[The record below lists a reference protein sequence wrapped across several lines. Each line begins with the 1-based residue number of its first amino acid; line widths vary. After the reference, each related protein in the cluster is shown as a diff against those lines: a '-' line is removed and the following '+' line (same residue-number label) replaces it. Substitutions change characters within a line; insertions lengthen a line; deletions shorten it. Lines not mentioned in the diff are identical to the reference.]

1 MSFAAWAYRHSRFF
15 LSLFVVLAIGGAVC
29 SLWLP
34 VALFPKVDFP
44 RIRIN
49 VDAGDQPAERT
60 AIEVTTPIEEAV
72 RSIPGVRTLRST
84 TSRGSAEISINF
96 DWGENM
102 IGALLQVES
111 QINKVLPTLPAG
123 TTFNVIRM
131 DPTVFPVIA
140 YSLSSDTHPLTE
152 LRDLA
157 QYTLRPAL
165 STVPG
170 VAQVGVQ
177 GGQTEEYRVVVDMPK
192 LQSFG
197 ITFNDVANALSAS
210 NVLTAVG
217 RVEQYG
223 KLYLLISD
231 TRFQK
236 FEDIAKTILKSGPD
250 GTVLLTDVAT
260 IERSQAP
267 QWIRVT
273 ADGHDAV
280 LFQVYQQ
287 PGGNTV
293 QIADA
298 IKAKLQSLH
307 NQIPTGVHIA
317 SWYDQSSLI
326 IASTGSARDAVLIG
340 VALAALILLLF
351 LRNWKLTLFATIAV
365 PSVLCTTVLLLYVLK
380 MSFNIMTL
388 GGLAAA
394 VGLIIDDIIVMAEH
408 IIRRVRESVAEE
420 SKAAVLRAAAEF
432 TRPLIG
438 SSAATIVIF
447 APLAFLSG
455 VTGAFFQALSLT
467 MAASLIFSFLITWIA
482 LPIISTRLLAENDTK
497 PESEGRLTRAIHYI
511 YRRAMTGLLKFPS
524 LVILVVL
531 PILVLGFLAFKNV
544 QSGFMPTMDEGGFI
558 IDYRAP
564 PGTSVTE
571 TDRLV
576 RQVETIL
583 QSTPEVRTYSRRTG
597 LGLGGDLNEANQ
609 GDFFVRLK
617 TGPRR
622 GIEEIMADMRSKVE
636 HTIPGLTIETA
647 QLMEDLIGDLTSVPQ
662 PIEIKLFSDDEATL
676 QKLGPAVADA
686 IASVPGVV
694 EVKSGITPAGD
705 ALEIQV
711 DRVKAALEGVDA
723 DSITKTLT
731 GLLTGDVTT
740 KILHGPKLVGVRLWT
755 PQKARNSDRDLKNML
770 LPAPDGHLFPLGRVA
785 SFKTVSGQPEITR
798 EDSRRMVAVTARISE
813 RDLGST
819 VRDVERVLSKAG
831 FLPKDVPYTL
841 GGLYEQ
847 QQIAFRGLTIVLV
860 SAIVLV
866 VLLLL
871 FLYESFRV
879 SIAMLITTLLAVA
892 AVYAGLWITGT
903 EFNIT
908 SRMGMTMIVGI
919 VTEVAIF
926 YYSEFQELPE
936 QENRFVI
943 AGINRMR
950 PIAMTTFAAILALA
964 PLALGVGQGSAM
976 LKPLAIAI
984 VSGLIVQL
992 PLALIVLPCLL
1003 ALFRHRP
1010 VGIPGSA
1017 TPALTFFREERRL
1030 NENLSRRG

>member
-15 LSLFVVLAIGGAVC
+15 VSLFVVLAIGGALC

-34 VALFPKVDFP
+34 VSLFPKVDFP

-72 RSIPGVRTLRST
+72 RSIPGVRTIRST
-84 TSRGSAEISINF
+84 TSRGSAEIFINF
-96 DWGENM
+96 DWDENM

-111 QINKVLPTLPAG
+111 QINKVLPALPAG

-140 YSLSSDTHPLTE
+140 YSISSDTHPLTE

-165 STVPG
+165 ATVPG

-217 RVEQYG
+217 RVEQYS
-223 KLYLLISD
+223 KLYLIISD
-231 TRFQK
+231 TRFQNFK
-236 FEDIAKTILKSGPD
+236 DIGKTILKSGPD

-260 IERSQAP
+260 IERSEAP

-293 QIADA
+293 QIAGG
-298 IKAKLQSLH
+298 IKAKLESLH
-307 NQIPTGVHIA
+307 NQIPPGVHIA
-317 SWYDQSSLI
+317 NWYDQSSLI

-351 LRNWKLTLFATIAV
+351 LRNWKLTLFATVAV
-365 PSVLCTTVLLLYVLK
+365 PSVLCITFLLLNGLK

-408 IIRRVRESVAEE
+408 IIRRVRESGTEE

-438 SSAATIVIF
+438 SSAATIIIF

-467 MAASLIFSFLITWIA
+467 MAASLIFSFLVTWIA
-482 LPIISTRLLAENDTK
+482 LPIILTRLLSESDTK
-497 PESEGRLTRAIHYI
+497 PEREGRLTRAIHST
-511 YRRAMTGLLKFPS
+511 YRSTMIELLKSPS
-524 LVILVVL
+524 LVILIVF
-531 PILVLGFLAFKNV
+531 PILALGFLAFKNV

-576 RQVETIL
+576 RQLEAIL
-583 QSTPEVRTYSRRTG
+583 RSTPEVQTYSRRTG
-597 LGLGGDLNEANQ
+597 LGLGGDLNEPNQ

-622 GIEEIMADMRSKVE
+622 GIEEIMADVLAQVE
-636 HTIPGLTIETA
+636 QTITGLTIETA

-676 QKLGPAVADA
+676 QRLAPAVASA

-694 EVKSGITPAGD
+694 EVKNGITPAGD

-723 DSITKTLT
+723 DSISKTLT
-731 GLLTGDVTT
+731 GLLSGDVTT
-740 KILHGPKLVGVRLWT
+740 KILHGPKLVGVRLWI
-755 PQKARNSDRDLKNML
+755 PQTARNSDRDLKNML

-798 EDSRRMVAVTARISE
+798 EDSRRMVAVTARISG

-819 VRDVERVLSKAG
+819 VSDVQRVLSKPG
-831 FLPKDVPYTL
+831 FLPKEVPYSL

-847 QQIAFRGLTIVLV
+847 QQIAFQGLTIVLV

-866 VLLLL
+866 ILLLL
-871 FLYESFRV
+871 FLYESFRA
-879 SIAMLITTLLAVA
+879 SIAMLITTLLAVS

-903 EFNIT
+903 EFNVT

-926 YYSEFQELPE
+926 YYSELRELPD

-984 VSGLIVQL
+984 ISGLIVQL

-1010 VGIPGSA
+1010 AGKPGSA
-1017 TPALTFFREERRL
+1017 TAASSSFRDERSL
-1030 NENLSRRG
+1030 HENLSYRR